1 MSGCAGGLD
10 ALDFLHRLLQGNYV
24 TLALPFNEN
33 LALNLEVFSAWV
45 APVAEIVGARL
56 AWGCYLNPSML
67 FETPSPQMLSMSS
80 QYGQPIFHPGQ
91 FPAGMFRTMPA
102 PSRPD
107 PMRTRM
113 PGGSGGMWEEMASMM
128 PGWPGAMDAAGD
140 LVCTCRGTEDFR
152 ATALTAGLQLAWQH
166 G

>member
-1 MSGCAGGLD
+1 
-10 ALDFLHRLLQGNYV
+10 
-24 TLALPFNEN
+24 
-33 LALNLEVFSAWV
+33 
-45 APVAEIVGARL
+45 
-56 AWGCYLNPSML
+56 
-67 FETPSPQMLSMSS
+67 
-80 QYGQPIFHPGQ
+80 
-91 FPAGMFRTMPA
+91 MPA

-113 PGGSGGMWEEMASMM
+113 PGGSGGDLSHKHVPGSHVERLQMIVGGTLFTGFWRVLPGGMWEEMASMM